1 MATSKVLYKGDL
13 RTELTHILSNNLVMT
28 DAPLDNNGKGQ
39 AFSPTDLMSTSL
51 ASCIF
56 TIMGI
61 YAQRENIDIANASA
75 EVAKIMSNEGPRRVI
90 KIKIDFVF
98 PTNNYSEKH
107 KKALIQCAKTCPV
120 ALSLHP
126 DIEQVISFE
135 FP

>member
-13 RTELTHILSNNLVMT
+13 RTELTHILSNNLVVT

-51 ASCIF
+51 ASCIL

-75 EVAKIMSNEGPRRVI
+75 EVSKIMSNEGPRRVV